1 MKNLKEAL
9 IDPTVLVPK
18 AKLYPRYW
26 DETTF
31 KLKSQIAQ
39 RLKEV
44 AKAFIG
50 TFDFP
55 LNIKDIIFTGSLANY
70 NWNQYSDIDLHIVV
84 DYADIPDEY
93 LEAFKDYFDSKKENW
108 NNKHNIMIG
117 GHEVEMYVQDI
128 EEPHHS
134 SGVYSLQKQE
144 WLTEPRHF
152 EQDLD
157 YEKISDKTE
166 LFVDEINRAAD
177 FYSNNDLDRALSNIE
192 RIRNKLKKF
201 RQSGLEASGE
211 YSTENLVFKM
221 LRNGGYIEQL
231 ANLKR
236 QISDK
241 KLSLD
246 ENLMFEKLDRCARIA
261 KRKYDVW
268 PSAYA
273 SGAAVKCRQGKIWK
287 GVKEETELAEEDSP
301 DLLELDENGLELDE
315 DIIEELAI
323 DEKSDFSKEKEKG
336 LHGWFSRRGGK
347 GKSKGWVDCNTCR
360 KDAVTGKKT
369 CKSCGRKEGE
379 KREKYPACRP
389 TPSQCTTTGTKSK
402 KSSKQVS
409 WKPKD

>member
-1 MKNLKEAL
+1 MKTIEESLV
-9 IDPTVLVPK
+9 DPSILVPK

-26 DETTF
+26 EESTF
-31 KLKSQIAQ
+31 KLKSQISQ
-39 RLKEV
+39 RLKEI
-44 AKAFIG
+44 AKAFTS

-84 DYADIPDEY
+84 DFADIPDEY
-93 LEAFKDYFDSKKENW
+93 LEAFKDYFDAKKENW

-117 GHEVEMYVQDI
+117 GHEVELYVQDI

-134 SGVYSLQKQE
+134 SGVYSIKNDE
-144 WLTEPRHF
+144 WITEPRHF

-157 YEKISDKTE
+157 FEKIVDKTDG
-166 LFVDEINRAAD
+166 FVDEINRAGEFFA
-177 FYSNNDLDRALSNIE
+177 NNDLARALSNVE
-192 RIRNKLKKF
+192 RIRLKLKRF
-201 RQSGLEASGE
+201 RQAGLESAGE

-246 ENLMFEKLDRCARIA
+246 EGLVFEKLDRCARIA

-287 GVKEETELAEEDSP
+287 SVKEEAEEDTA
-301 DLLELDENGLELDE
+301 DLLELDENDLEFDE
-315 DIIEELAI
+315 DTIEELAI

-336 LHGWFSRRGGK
+336 LHGWFSRQGGK

-360 KDAVTGKKT
+360 KDAKTGKKT
-369 CKSCGRKEGE
+369 CKSCGRGEGE

-389 TPSQCTTTGTKSK
+389 TPSQCTTTGMKSK

-409 WKPKD
+409 WKSKKD